1 MVLFLLLVT
10 GSLTPVGNSFGVLNI
25 PTQLPLRILFL
36 AAVIWGRL
44 CQVHLWLSLTCLW
57 ATENVVNEA

>member
-44 CQVHLWLSLTCLW
+44 CQVHLWLLLTCLW

>member
-1 MVLFLLLVT
+1 MVLFPLLVT
-10 GSLTPVGNSFGVLNI
+10 GSLMPVGYSFGVLNI

-44 CQVHLWLSLTCLW
+44 SIHLWLLLTCLVGHR
-57 ATENVVNEA
+57 EYGEA